1 MQLGNQKW
9 HRILTKISQYLYI
22 FFFVSFTP
30 LRIFGSKLNSPKV
43 SSVSLSFSISFCC
56 LSPTLHNTELQTK
69 QWVLFCKLWWWILL
83 VELELFIILSYEPFI
98 KEKELALAT
107 SWRAAGEVQSIMGI
121 QHIQSSYFSNYWC
134 YAVQNGHE
142 CTVLVR
148 VF

>member
-1 MQLGNQKW
+1 MQLGNQKC
-9 HRILTKISQYLYI
+9 HRFLTKISQYLFI
-22 FFFVSFTP
+22 LLFHLCRWEFSVVDWT
-30 LRIFGSKLNSPKV
+30 LQV
-43 SSVSLSFSISFCC
+43 SSVILSFSISFCY
-56 LSPTLHNTELQTK
+56 LLPTFHSTELQTT
-69 QWVLFCKLWWWILL
+69 QWILLWKLWWWIFL

-107 SWRAAGEVQSIMGI
+107 SWSAAEEIQHIMGI

-134 YAVQNGHE
+134 YAVQNGLE